1 MTPPGFLIAAPR
13 SGSGK
18 TTLVLGLLRALAR
31 RDIAVQPMKCGPDYI
46 DPGFHAAAAARV
58 SYNLDSWAMR
68 PALLDTLVAQAS
80 SGADLFVGEA
90 LMGLFDGVAHDGA
103 SGDGSSSGLAARQG
117 WPVLLVLD
125 ISGQSQSAGAVAK
138 GFASFRP
145 DVHIAGVVLNKVASP
160 RHEALARRGIEEAGL
175 PVVGSLP
182 RRTDL
187 VLPERHLGLVQAEE
201 TAELDRRLDALADF
215 IEAHCDIEAILKL
228 ARPTTVPADAIDV
241 GLPPPGQ
248 RIALARDA
256 AFSFIYP
263 HLLAGWQR
271 QGAEILP
278 FSPLAD
284 EGPAED
290 ADVAWLPGGYPEL
303 HGARLATATKFQRAL
318 RLFAES
324 RPVHGECGGYMVL
337 GHVLTDAE
345 GTAHRMAGLLDLET
359 SFAKRK
365 MNLGY
370 RLAELKEDCVL
381 GQRGS
386 FVRGHEFHYSTTIR
400 STDAP
405 LFEVSDA
412 NGTALGSLGGRRGRV
427 TGSFFHVIDRDE
439 RHWCAG
445 LQSGIFPPPPR
456 AGLKTGTPFQPAKPP
471 SSR

>member
-1 MTPPGFLIAAPR
+1 MIPPGLLIAAPR

-31 RDIAVQPMKCGPDYI
+31 SGIAVQPMKCGPDYI

-68 PALLDTLVAQAS
+68 PALLDSLIHQAGS
-80 SGADLFVGEA
+80 DAELFIGEA
-90 LMGLFDGVAHDGA
+90 LMGLFDGVVSDGA

-145 DVHIAGVVLNKVASP
+145 DVRIAGVVLNKAASS
-160 RHEALARRGIEEAGL
+160 RHEALARKGIEEAGL
-175 PVVGSLP
+175 PVVGVLP
-182 RRTDL
+182 RNADL
-187 VLPERHLGLVQAEE
+187 VLPERHLGLVQADE
-201 TAELDRRLDALADF
+201 TAELDQRLEALADF
-215 IEAHCDIEAILKL
+215 VEAHCSIEAIRSLAGPTKL
-228 ARPTTVPADAIDV
+228 PTGLDQAGLPPADIKDA
-241 GLPPPGQ
+241 GLRPPGQ

-256 AFSFIYP
+256 AFSFVYP
-263 HLLAGWQR
+263 HLIAGWRR
-271 QGAEILP
+271 QGAEIIP

-290 ADVAWLPGGYPEL
+290 ADIAWLPGGYPEL
-303 HGARLATATKFQRAL
+303 HGARLATATRFQRAL
-318 RLFAES
+318 RQFAQT

-337 GHVLTDAE
+337 GQVLTDAE
-345 GTAHRMAGLLDLET
+345 GTAHRMTGLLDLET

-370 RLAELKEDCVL
+370 RLAELKQDCPL
-381 GQRGS
+381 GNRGS
-386 FVRGHEFHYSTTIR
+386 LVRGHEFHYSTTLR
-400 STDAP
+400 SGDTP

-412 NGTALGSLGGRRGRV
+412 NGTSLGALGSHRGRV
-427 TGSFFHVIDRDE
+427 TGSFFHVIDR
-439 RHWCAG
+439 A
-445 LQSGIFPPPPR
+445 
-456 AGLKTGTPFQPAKPP
+456 
-471 SSR
+471 

>member
-1 MTPPGFLIAAPR
+1 MNALPPGLLVAAPR

-31 RDIAVQPMKCGPDYI
+31 GGVAVQPMKCGPDYI
-46 DPGFHAAAAARV
+46 DPGFHAAAAART

-68 PALLDTLVAQAS
+68 PALLDSLAREAAG
-80 SGADLFVGEA
+80 GADLFLCEA
-90 LMGLFDGVAHDGA
+90 LMGLFDGVALPGA
-103 SGDGSSSGLAARQG
+103 AGDGSSSGIAARQG

-125 ISGQSQSAGAVAK
+125 ISGQSQSAGAVAR
-138 GFASFRP
+138 GFAGFRP
-145 DVHIAGVVLNKVASP
+145 DVRIVGVVLNKVASP

-175 PVVGSLP
+175 PVVGVLP

-215 IEAHCDIEAILKL
+215 VEAHCDIAAIRAL
-228 ARPTTVPADAIDV
+228 AASTRLAETPPDA

-256 AFSFIYP
+256 AFSFVYP
-263 HLLAGWQR
+263 HLLAGWRR

-284 EGPAED
+284 EGPAPD

-303 HGARLATATKFQRAL
+303 HGARLAANARFRHAL
-318 RLFAES
+318 RQFAET

-337 GHVLTDAE
+337 GTALTDGE
-345 GTAHRMAGLLDLET
+345 GAVHRMVGLLDLET
-359 SFAKRK
+359 SFARRR
-365 MNLGY
+365 MSLGY

-381 GQRGS
+381 GRRGS
-386 FVRGHEFHYSTTIR
+386 AVRGHEFHYSTTLHAG
-400 STDAP
+400 DAP
-405 LFEVSDA
+405 LFGVMDA
-412 NGTALGSLGGRRGRV
+412 HGGDLGALGGRRGHV
-427 TGSFFHVIDRDE
+427 TGSFFHVIDK
-439 RHWCAG
+439 A
-445 LQSGIFPPPPR
+445 
-456 AGLKTGTPFQPAKPP
+456 
-471 SSR
+471 

>member
-1 MTPPGFLIAAPR
+1 MQSLPPGLLVAAPR

-46 DPGFHAAAAARV
+46 DPGFHAAAAART
-58 SYNLDSWAMR
+58 SYNLDGWAMR
-68 PALLDTLVAQAS
+68 PALIDTLVGAA
-80 SGADLFVGEA
+80 GRDADLFVGEA
-90 LMGLFDGVAHDGA
+90 LMGLFDGVAKDGA
-103 SGDGSSSGLAARQG
+103 SGDGSSSGIAARQN

-160 RHEALARRGIEEAGL
+160 RHEALARKGIEEAGL

-182 RRTDL
+182 RQTDV

-201 TAELDRRLDALADF
+201 TAELDRRLEALGDF
-215 IEAHCDIEAILKL
+215 VEANCDIGAIVAL
-228 ARPTTVPADAIDV
+228 ARPTSPPTEAADT
-241 GLPPPGQ
+241 GLRPPGQ

-263 HLLAGWQR
+263 HLLAGWR
-271 QGAEILP
+271 RKGAEILP

-284 EGPAED
+284 EGPADD

-303 HGARLATATKFQRAL
+303 HGARLATCTKFQAAL
-318 RLFAES
+318 RHFAET

-337 GHVLTDAE
+337 GHALTDAD

-381 GQRGS
+381 GRRGDL
-386 FVRGHEFHYSTTIR
+386 VRGHEFHYS
-400 STDAP
+400 STVHKGDTP

-412 NGTALGSLGGRRGRV
+412 NGTALGALGSRRGLA
-427 TGSFFHVIDRDE
+427 TGSFFHVIDR
-439 RHWCAG
+439 G
-445 LQSGIFPPPPR
+445 
-456 AGLKTGTPFQPAKPP
+456 
-471 SSR
+471 

>member
-1 MTPPGFLIAAPR
+1 MQSLPSGLLIAAPR

-31 RDIAVQPMKCGPDYI
+31 RDIIVQPMKCGPDYI
-46 DPGFHAAAAARV
+46 DPSFHAAAAARI

-68 PALLDTLVAQAS
+68 PDLIDTLVGEAGR
-80 SGADLFVGEA
+80 GAELFVGEA
-90 LMGLFDGVAHDGA
+90 LMGLFDGVAKDGA
-103 SGDGSSSGLAARQG
+103 SGDGSSSGIAARQN

-145 DVHIAGVVLNKVASP
+145 DVRIAGVVLNKVASP
-160 RHEALARRGIEEAGL
+160 RHEALARKGIEEAGL
-175 PVVGSLP
+175 PVVGALP
-182 RRTDL
+182 RQPDL
-187 VLPERHLGLVQAEE
+187 ALPERHLGLVQAEE
-201 TAELDRRLDALADF
+201 TAELDRRLEALADF
-215 IEAHCDIEAILKL
+215 VETHCDIGAIVSL
-228 ARPTTVPADAIDV
+228 ASPTTPPAQTGDT
-241 GLPPPGQ
+241 GLKPPGQ

-263 HLLAGWQR
+263 HLLTGWQR

-284 EGPAED
+284 EGPSDD

-303 HGARLATATKFQRAL
+303 HGTRLATNTRFQHAL
-318 RLFAES
+318 RRFAET

-337 GHVLTDAE
+337 GHALIDAE
-345 GTAHRMAGLLDLET
+345 GTAHRMTGLLDLET

-381 GQRGS
+381 GPRGS
-386 FVRGHEFHYSTTIR
+386 LVRGHEFHYSTTIR
-400 STDAP
+400 NGDRP
-405 LFEVSDA
+405 LFEVVDA
-412 NGTALGSLGGRRGRV
+412 NGNPLGALGGRRGRV
-427 TGSFFHVIDRDE
+427 TGSFFHVIDR
-439 RHWCAG
+439 G
-445 LQSGIFPPPPR
+445 
-456 AGLKTGTPFQPAKPP
+456 
-471 SSR
+471 

>member
-1 MTPPGFLIAAPR
+1 MQSLPPGLIVAAPR

-46 DPGFHAAAAARV
+46 DPGFHAAAAART

-68 PALLDTLVAQAS
+68 PALIDTLVDAA
-80 SGADLFVGEA
+80 GRDAELFVGEA
-90 LMGLFDGVAHDGA
+90 LMGLFDGVAKNGA
-103 SGDGSSSGLAARQG
+103 SGDGSSSGIAARQN

-138 GFASFRP
+138 GFANFRP

-182 RRTDL
+182 RQTEL
-187 VLPERHLGLVQAEE
+187 ALPERHLGLVQAEE
-201 TAELDRRLDALADF
+201 TAELDRRLEALGDF
-215 IEAHCDIEAILKL
+215 VEAHCDIGAIVAL
-228 ARPTTVPADAIDV
+228 ARPTSPPTEAADA
-241 GLPPPGQ
+241 GLRPPGQ

-263 HLLAGWQR
+263 HLLAGWRR

-284 EGPAED
+284 ESPADD

-303 HGARLATATKFQRAL
+303 HGARLAACTRFQAAL
-318 RLFAES
+318 RHFAET
-324 RPVHGECGGYMVL
+324 RAVHGECGGYMVL
-337 GHVLTDAE
+337 GHALTDAD

-370 RLAELKEDCVL
+370 RLAALKEDCVL
-381 GQRGS
+381 GRRGDL
-386 FVRGHEFHYSTTIR
+386 VRGHEFHYS
-400 STDAP
+400 STMHKGDAP

-412 NGTALGSLGGRRGRV
+412 NGTALGALGSRRGLA
-427 TGSFFHVIDRDE
+427 TGSFFHVIDR
-439 RHWCAG
+439 G
-445 LQSGIFPPPPR
+445 
-456 AGLKTGTPFQPAKPP
+456 
-471 SSR
+471 